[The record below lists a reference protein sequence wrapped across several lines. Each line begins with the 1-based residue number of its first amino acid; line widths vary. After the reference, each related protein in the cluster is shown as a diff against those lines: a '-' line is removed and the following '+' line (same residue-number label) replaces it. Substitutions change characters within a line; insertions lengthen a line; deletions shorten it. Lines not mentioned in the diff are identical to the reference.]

1 MVKILPCNAGDVG
14 CTPGRGTKIAYAM
27 EQLSPW
33 ATARVRAP
41 QQQMAHEAAK
51 ILCAVIKTQPSQTN
65 ILKKK
70 KRHHLLEVTC
80 EAAMLSVPN
89 RDGLRWSGISAHC

>member
-1 MVKILPCNAGDVG
+1 MVKNLPCNAGDVG
-14 CTPGRGTKIAYAM
+14 CIPGGGTKIVYAM

-33 ATARVRAP
+33 TAARVRAP
-41 QQQMAHEAAK
+41 QQQTAHEATK
-51 ILCAVIKTQPSQTN
+51 ILCAVTKTQPGQTN

-80 EAAMLSVPN
+80 EAAMLS
-89 RDGLRWSGISAHC
+89 GAQ